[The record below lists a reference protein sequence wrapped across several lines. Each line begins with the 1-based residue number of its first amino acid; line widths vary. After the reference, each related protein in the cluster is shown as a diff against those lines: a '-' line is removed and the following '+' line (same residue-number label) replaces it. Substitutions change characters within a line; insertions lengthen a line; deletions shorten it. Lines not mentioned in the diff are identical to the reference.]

1 MAQLD
6 RAAVTALIARLMAGD
21 YTDGDELDRDSE
33 RLRSNV
39 PHPDVLGLIF
49 HPDRY
54 LDEEPTADEVVERAL
69 AYRAIE
75 L

>member
-6 RAAVTALIARLMAGD
+6 RAALTALAARLLAGD
-21 YTDGDELDRDSE
+21 YTDSDDLDHDSE
-33 RLRSNV
+33 RLRSGV

-49 HPDRY
+49 YSHRY
-54 LDEEPTADEVVERAL
+54 FDHEPTADEVVERAL
-69 AYRAIE
+69 DYRAIE

>member
-6 RAAVTALIARLMAGD
+6 RAALTALVARLMAGD
-21 YTDGDELDRDSE
+21 YTDSDELDRDSE
-33 RLRSNV
+33 RLRSSV

-49 HPDRY
+49 YPDRY
-54 LDEEPTADEVVERAL
+54 FDHDPSADEIVERAL